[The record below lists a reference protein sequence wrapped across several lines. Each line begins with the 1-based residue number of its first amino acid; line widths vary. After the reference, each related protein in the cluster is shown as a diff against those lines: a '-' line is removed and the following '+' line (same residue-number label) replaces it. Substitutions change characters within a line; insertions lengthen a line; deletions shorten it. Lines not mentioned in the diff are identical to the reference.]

1 MVCSSRRRGCTAR
14 LGIIRAMSQHLR
26 RGIHGF
32 GDGCM
37 HVVLADEIQHPY
49 ATRDLV
55 CLAV

>member
-1 MVCSSRRRGCTAR
+1 MVCSSRRWGCTAR
-14 LGIIRAMSQHLR
+14 LGIIRAMRQDLQ

-37 HVVLADEIQHPY
+37 HVVLADEIQHPH

-55 CLAV
+55 GLAV